1 MIFKYTQIRRKIN
14 KFQAVEQNN
23 VYKKAMAYIYA
34 KPSVWIYNMKF
45 VNFKSRLPFATY
57 KYFSVNILD
66 FEWFI

>member
-34 KPSVWIYNMKF
+34 KPSVLIYNMKF
-45 VNFKSRLPFATY
+45 VNFNSVSQLAAI
-57 KYFSVNILD
+57 KYFSVNIRD
-66 FEWFI
+66 IE